1 MTHNIRINEITVYK
15 NKIDK
20 DKKSIYYKRFY
31 DDNEEF
37 TSQKELSSL
46 NDGTHFIHNMFYKQG
61 GGGEIKIDLP
71 IKLKIIDVY
80 DSTASAII
88 YQRDKIEYP
97 TASYSKVRTGDRVV
111 FMTTY

>member
-1 MTHNIRINEITVYK
+1 LDSLVEKRINEITVYK

-20 DKKSIYYKRFY
+20 DKKSIYYKLFY

-80 DSTASAII
+80 DSTA
-88 YQRDKIEYP
+88 
-97 TASYSKVRTGDRVV
+97 TATYYNAGINPYFEISEGDYIV
-111 FMTTY
+111 Y